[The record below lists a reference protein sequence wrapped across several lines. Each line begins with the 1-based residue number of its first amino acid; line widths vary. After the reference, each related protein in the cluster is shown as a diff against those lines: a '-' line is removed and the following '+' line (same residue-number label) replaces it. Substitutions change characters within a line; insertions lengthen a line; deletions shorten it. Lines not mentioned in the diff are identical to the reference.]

1 MLRFLKWIWEL
12 IVYVAIILVLTW
24 LIVHFVGQRT
34 EVSGTS
40 MQPTLQNGDQLI
52 TDKLSYRFRD
62 PERYDIIVFPY
73 AYRENTYYIKRIIG
87 MPGETVRIDD
97 SGTIYIN
104 GKALDER
111 YGNERITYAGLASQE
126 IRLGADEYFVLG
138 DNRGNS
144 EDSRFSDVGN
154 INRRDILG
162 RAFIRIYPFED
173 FGLIR

>member
-12 IVYVAIILVLTW
+12 IVYIAVILVLTW
-24 LIVHFVGQRT
+24 LIVHYVVQRT

-40 MQPTLQNGDQLI
+40 MQPTLQDGDQLI
-52 TDKLSYRFRD
+52 TDKITYRFRS
-62 PERYDIIVFPY
+62 PERYEIIVFPY

-87 MPGETVRIDD
+87 LPGETVRIDD
-97 SGTIYIN
+97 GGTIYIN
-104 GKALDER
+104 GKALNEK
-111 YGNERITYAGLASQE
+111 YGNSVITYAGVASQE

-154 INRRDILG
+154 INRSDILG
-162 RAFIRIYPFED
+162 RAFVRIYPFEE
-173 FGLIR
+173 FGMIH